1 MHTTPLSHSRS
12 TCHQIKQKETIMTD
26 LAWYDYLQEQEEY
39 NPFSADELPRQV
51 LEAYDDNQD
60 WEEAA

>member
-1 MHTTPLSHSRS
+1 
-12 TCHQIKQKETIMTD
+12 MTD